1 VFTLQIQSLPE
12 VLNMFDINKSN
23 YLMIIALTASA
34 LASGRSSA
42 DWPGFLGPSGNGVV
56 VDASAPIDFAT
67 GKEGVGGKNIA
78 WRTSLPGRSVSGP
91 IIVGNKV
98 ITTSSAGMEGRWLH
112 VSAVDADSGKVVWDR
127 ASKATG
133 RPFCHPTSANAAP
146 TPCTDG
152 QRIFAFF
159 SSNDLVCYDVNGN
172 LQWYRGLSYD
182 HPQAGNDV
190 GMSSS
195 PLVVDGTV
203 IVMIDCQADS
213 FATGIDAVTGETKWE
228 MARPR
233 KANWSSPRL
242 ATAADGTHAVVLQG
256 ADEMVAIEAASGR
269 QLWTLDA
276 KCSTVASAVFARG
289 KLHVPAGGTK
299 TYELKTAT
307 EPPQL
312 VWESSR
318 INPNSSSLLVTDI
331 GVLGLNRT
339 VLVCCD
345 EKGEMKWQA
354 RLGDAGQFWATPV
367 VAGQHMYAFAMNGKC
382 FTIQLSDTSGEVV
395 ATSELGEDVLGSPAI
410 HGNAIFVRSV
420 GALWKL
426 AKE

>member
-1 VFTLQIQSLPE
+1 MSVKHRMLSIVGSLFASVSP
-12 VLNMFDINKSN
+12 LS
-23 YLMIIALTASA
+23 LAL
-34 LASGRSSA
+34 A
-42 DWPGFLGPSGNGVV
+42 DWPGFLGPNGNGV
-56 VDASAPIDFAT
+56 AIEAAAPIDFKT
-67 GKEGVGGKNIA
+67 SKDGSDQKNVA
-78 WRTSLPGRSVSGP
+78 WRTELPGRSVSGP
-91 IIVGNKV
+91 IVVGNKV

-112 VSAVDADSGKVVWDR
+112 VSAVDVETGKVLWDR

-133 RPFCHPTSANAAP
+133 RPYCHPTSANAAP
-146 TPCTDG
+146 TPCSDG
-152 QRIFAFF
+152 QRVYAFF
-159 SSNDLVCYDVNGN
+159 SSNDLVCYDLEGN

-195 PLVVDGTV
+195 PIVIDGTV
-203 IVMIDCQADS
+203 VVMIDCQADS
-213 FATGIDAVTGETKWE
+213 FATGIDAATGKTKWE
-228 MARPR
+228 IARPR
-233 KANWSSPRL
+233 KANWSSPRIV
-242 ATAADGTHAVVLQG
+242 TAEDGTQAVVLQG
-256 ADEMVAIEAASGR
+256 ADELLGIDASTGKE
-269 QLWTLDA
+269 LWKLDA
-276 KCSTVASAVFARG
+276 RCSTVSTAVFSKGR
-289 KLHVPAGGTK
+289 LHVPASGTR
-299 TYELKTAT
+299 TYELKTAAET
-307 EPPQL
+307 PKL

-345 EKGEMKWQA
+345 DQGEMKWQA
-354 RLGDAGQFWATPV
+354 RLPDAGQFWATPV

-410 HGNAIFVRSV
+410 DGDAIFVRST

-426 AKE
+426 AKD